1 MMRAILVA
9 FGLFTAATAAIAND
23 STAELGIGGLS
34 LTVNAK
40 VEMVSED
47 LFISPDQVRV
57 TYRFRNRTDKDIET
71 IVAFPIP
78 EIPGGEE
85 FYYYPLPV
93 ENADNFV
100 DFTVA
105 VDGRPVAVKIEQR
118 ITANQVDRT
127 DYLRAL
133 GVPLL
138 PTRAGD
144 ALDRLPSDKQA
155 EVLKFGLAYPEMD
168 YQTKTTKLM
177 PAWTLKTTFWW
188 DQVFPA
194 GRELTVSHTYK
205 PVVGA
210 TAGLRFGKHAT
221 AEERAEYAR
230 KYCTDRAFLDAV
242 ANLDAAAQK
251 RGTIA
256 SEHRIAYVLSTGANW
271 AGAIGSFRLVVDKG
285 RPDALVS
292 FCGDGVRKIGPTQ
305 FEMRKSAFEPDK
317 DLHILLVKTAE

>member
-9 FGLFTAATAAIAND
+9 FGLFAAATAEIAND

-71 IVAFPIP
+71 IVAFPSP
-78 EIPGGEE
+78 EMLGGEE

-100 DFTVA
+100 GFTVA
-105 VDGRPVAVKIEQR
+105 VDGRPVAVKTEQR
-118 ITANQVDRT
+118 ITANQIDRT

-138 PTRAGD
+138 PTLAGD
-144 ALDRLPSDKQA
+144 VLDRLPRDKQA

-210 TAGLRFGKHAT
+210 TAGLRFG
-221 AEERAEYAR
+221 
-230 KYCTDRAFLDAV
+230 
-242 ANLDAAAQK
+242 
-251 RGTIA
+251 
-256 SEHRIAYVLSTGANW
+256 
-271 AGAIGSFRLVVDKG
+271 
-285 RPDALVS
+285 
-292 FCGDGVRKIGPTQ
+292 
-305 FEMRKSAFEPDK
+305 
-317 DLHILLVKTAE
+317 